1 MHLCRRDLLHEA
13 VMDWLKQAEALKQ
26 LMEQQ
31 QNKLQGVSVGEQKQD
46 ISLGVIKGQVR
57 RTGAG

>member
-1 MHLCRRDLLHEA
+1 
-13 VMDWLKQAEALKQ
+13 MDWLKQAEALKQ